1 MNAYVVIRVPK
12 CGSTSLAKMITKSM
26 PNSKVFYISSAGIE
40 LAREENQNISF
51 LEHFRL
57 LKNTTRSIWK
67 RHKCLTFDSV
77 WYKTNK
83 TIKENDIIHGHLTI
97 DAIRLDTINRR
108 LITVIRD
115 PFDRMLSDYNYS
127 RTSFNKKN
135 FISQKYKN
143 KIYVAGNYSL
153 EGYISYLRE
162 NQPLYGRYISR
173 FVVGKD
179 KIKDPTEFI
188 ENNYFSYGILERMD
202 LFIEDFYKKSSI
214 KLVQEKT
221 NVTKSRKVIE
231 LSTSEKNAI
240 AKFCDEDIHLYQNI
254 KNKIEKYK

>member
-57 LKNTTRSIWK
+57 LKKTTRSIWK

-97 DAIRLDTINRR
+97 DAIKLNAINKR

-115 PFDRMLSDYNYS
+115 PYDRMLSDL
-127 RTSFNKKN
+127 
-135 FISQKYKN
+135 
-143 KIYVAGNYSL
+143 SL
-153 EGYISYLRE
+153 
-162 NQPLYGRYISR
+162 
-173 FVVGKD
+173 
-179 KIKDPTEFI
+179 
-188 ENNYFSYGILERMD
+188 
-202 LFIEDFYKKSSI
+202 
-214 KLVQEKT
+214 
-221 NVTKSRKVIE
+221 
-231 LSTSEKNAI
+231 
-240 AKFCDEDIHLYQNI
+240 IHI
-254 KNKIEKYK
+254 